1 MDNFG
6 KRSYI
11 DFELFCEL
19 NIIFSFVNILKINI
33 YNYKNFY
40 YKFDFEEK

>member
-1 MDNFG
+1 MDNVG

-19 NIIFSFVNILKINI
+19 KIIFSFVNILKINI